1 MVYVRYL
8 VPIKP
13 SKANGLVAEVYSQ
26 IKEDFGR
33 IVEPFTLHSPIPKLL
48 AGVWMVSRESELV
61 GNVGRE
67 TKEAIAAAVSKINQ
81 CQYCVDAHTI
91 MIRATGKKKIAQ
103 LISQEQYERINPIK
117 TRKIVKWALATLSST
132 SSELSS
138 PPFDAKE
145 APEIIGTA
153 VFYHYINPLV
163 GIFLGSSPIPIPF
176 FKNQMKQVA
185 SHLFRKAVSRSKNP
199 GTSLTLLPT
208 TKLPK
213 DLSWTKES
221 PNVSGAYSRLAGI
234 INDLEETIIPKQTQQ
249 TVIQYVEN
257 WSENTKKLGT
267 EWLEEATIEMK
278 NEIKVATTL
287 ALLTIFSPYRITKEI
302 IDHFRKYF
310 PLQQQLLGVTAWA
323 SFTRARKIGLN
334 LIF

>member
-1 MVYVRYL
+1 MRYL
-8 VPIKP
+8 FPIKP

-48 AGVWMVSRESELV
+48 AGVWMASRESELV
-61 GNVGRE
+61 GNVSRE
-67 TKEAIAAAVSKINQ
+67 TKEAIAASVSKINQ
-81 CQYCVDAHTI
+81 CPYCVDAHTI

-117 TRKIVKWALATLSST
+117 IRRMVKWALATLSPT
-132 SSELSS
+132 SDELSS

-163 GIFLGSSPIPIPF
+163 SIFLGSSPIPIPF
-176 FKNQMKQVA
+176 FKTQMKQVA
-185 SHLFRKAVSRSKNP
+185 SHLFRKAVRRSKKP

-221 PNVSGAYSRLAGI
+221 PNVSGAYARFAGI
-234 INDLEETIIPKQTQQ
+234 INDLEETIVPKQTQQ
-249 TVIQYVEN
+249 TVIQHIDN
-257 WSENTKKLGT
+257 WSGNTKMLGT
-267 EWLEEATIEMK
+267 DWLEEATIKMK
-278 NEIKVATTL
+278 IELKLATTI

-302 IDHFRKYF
+302 IGQFRKYY
-310 PLQQQLLGVTAWA
+310 PLQEQLLGITAWA

-334 LIF
+334 LNKK